1 MSERRELGLAIE
13 AATDHGEVAVLEGDR
28 VLAHRIET
36 IGHTHTQRLT
46 PFVREVLAAAGV
58 EPRELTWI
66 ASDLGPGSF
75 TGARVGLATA
85 KGFALVA
92 GAQLLG
98 ASSLAAL
105 AHATPARKALVV
117 PLVGA
122 GRRDLYAGFYR
133 KDARG
138 QTRLL
143 AAPRVDTPARLLEA
157 VREAHALIPDHA
169 VRFVG
174 PGAGREQAMLE
185 AAYATS
191 TALAFRHAGL
201 SALDLAAA
209 ARAEG
214 GPGAGLPAPGHESD
228 PVYVRPAQ
236 AEDRVRHK
244 AQAAVPTL
252 LRSLL
257 ESDLDWVV
265 ETERRVFSDPWSV
278 PFFRQLL
285 GDPQTYARVAERGGR
300 FAGYCMARILGP
312 DCDLENIAV
321 TPEAR
326 REGVANALVLDLLG
340 TCEVRGVR
348 RVALEVRASND
359 AAQALYRAHGF
370 HLAGL
375 RRSYY
380 RQPAE
385 DGLLMVRER

>member
-1 MSERRELGLAIE
+1 MSVRRDLGLAIE
-13 AATDHGEVAVLEGDR
+13 AATDHGEVAVFDGDTL
-28 VLAHRIET
+28 LAHRTEH

-46 PFVREVLAAAGV
+46 PLVREVLADAGV
-58 EPRELTWI
+58 EPGALAWI

-105 AHATPARKALVV
+105 AHAVPARKALVV

-133 KDARG
+133 KDTRG

-174 PGAGREQAMLE
+174 PGAGREQALLE
-185 AAYATS
+185 AAYVTS
-191 TALAFRHAGL
+191 TALAFRHDGL

-209 ARAEG
+209 ARANG
-214 GPGAGLPAPGHESD
+214 GPGQGLPLPGHESD

-236 AEDRVRHK
+236 SEDHVRHK
-244 AQAAVPTL
+244 AQAMIPTV
-252 LRSLL
+252 LRALA
-257 ESDLDWVV
+257 ESDLEIIV

-285 GDPQTYARVAERGGR
+285 GDPTTYARVAERGGR
-300 FAGYCMARILGP
+300 FAGYCMARIQ
-312 DCDLENIAV
+312 DAECDLENIAV

-326 REGVANALVLDLLG
+326 RAGVANALLADLLE
-340 TCEVRGVR
+340 TCAFRGVR
-348 RVALEVRASND
+348 RVALEVRTSND

-370 HLAGL
+370 RLAGL

-380 RQPAE
+380 QMPTE
-385 DGLLMVRER
+385 DGVLMVREA